1 MPSPYRADH
10 VGSLLRP
17 PEMLAARRAYN
28 AKQINWEQ
36 LRNVADEAAL
46 KAIEVQT
53 QAGVDVLTDGEYRRA
68 IWSGA
73 LRDSL
78 EGLVEDA
85 ERSPQAQ
92 PWPGPRWSGPNAAAA
107 NETLA
112 EVAGTAWVVGG
123 KLRMVRNLTGDE
135 AAFLKQHAP
144 GPWKITL
151 AAAPRASGW
160 WKEGVT
166 DRFYASPEELDRE
179 ILGFRRAEL
188 KNLIDQGCSYIQLD
202 SLRYTAFMNP
212 LRRQVMIDQGLD
224 LDKELDDQI
233 AWDNASIEGARR
245 TPGVTV
251 GHHICRG
258 NNRSAWSGEGG
269 YEPVAEKLF
278 NTMKVDRFLL
288 EYDTERAGGFE
299 PLRFVPP
306 DKMIVLGLVSS
317 KLAAPESKDMLKR
330 RIEEA
335 TKYISLD
342 QLAISPQCGFASTMP
357 GNMLSWDE
365 QRRKLEL
372 VVELARE
379 VWGGQ
384 EG

>member
-1 MPSPYRADH
+1 
-10 VGSLLRP
+10 
-17 PEMLAARRAYN
+17 MLEARRAYN
-28 AKQINWEQ
+28 SKQISWEQ
-36 LRNVADEAAL
+36 LREVADTAAI
-46 KAIEVQT
+46 KAIEVQLH
-53 QAGVDVLTDGEYRRA
+53 AGVDVFTDGEYRRA

-78 EGLVEDA
+78 DGLVADP
-85 ERSPQAQ
+85 ERSLLAQ
-92 PWPGPRWSGPNAAAA
+92 PWPGPRWFGPTADAA

-112 EVAGTAWVVGG
+112 EVSGSGWVVGG
-123 KLRMVRNLTGDE
+123 RLRMTRNLTGDE

-151 AAAPRASGW
+151 AAAPRASAW
-160 WKEGVT
+160 FKEGLT
-166 DRFYASPEELDRE
+166 DQFYDTPAELDRE
-179 ILGFRRAEL
+179 ILRFRKAEL
-188 KNLIDQGCSYIQLD
+188 KNLIDGGCSYVQLD

-212 LRRQVMIDQGLD
+212 VRRQVMIDQGLD
-224 LDKELDDQI
+224 LDKELDEQI
-233 AWDNASIEGARR
+233 AWDNASIEGARG

-278 NTMKVDRFLL
+278 NLMNVDRFLL

-306 DKMIVLGLVSS
+306 DKMVVLGLVSS
-317 KLAAPESKDMLKR
+317 KVAAPESKDRLKQ

-357 GNMLSWDE
+357 GNMLSWDD

-372 VVELARE
+372 VAEVARD
-379 VWGGQ
+379 VWGRVQ
-384 EG
+384 PS